1 MKLYIYIYIYIWNL
15 KRYVEIGRFRS
26 TEQTEMVSEMAFIS
40 LVVGSN
46 LNLSLKLLFCPTTNN
61 M

>member
-1 MKLYIYIYIYIWNL
+1 MKLYIYIWNL

-26 TEQTEMVSEMAFIS
+26 TEQNEMVSGMAFIS
-40 LVVGSN
+40 LFVGSN

>member
-1 MKLYIYIYIYIWNL
+1 MKLYIYIYIWNL